1 MPHKIVRPPGSTR
14 SRTLGWLA
22 LWWIETFVVHGPG
35 DVQGEP
41 VRHGDEYSTFVVD
54 CYALD
59 ADGGRLVDSAFF
71 SRPKG
76 CDKSGLGS
84 RLVLFEALGPCRFA
98 GWAQGGETYTFLGQT
113 YTYEKGEPMGKPVN
127 TPYVRILATE
137 EGQPLALDTPVA
149 TPQGW
154 TTVDALQVG
163 DAVFDSRGRPTSV
176 QRVTRV
182 MTDLDCYEVVFSDG
196 EAIVASGSHCW
207 TVEKRQL
214 GSGVWVPTTTTT
226 EQMATDYHSDY
237 RGKRYRIPLTPA
249 LELPALELL
258 VDPYFLGLWLGDGK
272 TADSSV
278 VFDAQDEEDMRR
290 EIAAVILPGE
300 EAVWSDEG
308 GWGTVR
314 IRREGGRKHLHT
326 LRNRLRD
333 LGVLGAKHIPAV
345 YLRASREQ
353 RFALLQGLMDSDGTI
368 DTGKGRA
375 GFVNTNR
382 NLIDGIE
389 ELLTSL
395 GYKWDERETPKTS
408 SWRVAFQPSSNE
420 PPFRLTRKRDRV
432 QPDSPARRSR
442 HRHVVE
448 VRKVNSVPV
457 KCIGIDTP
465 DHLFAAGRRMVL
477 THNTGNVYDTIYF
490 NLTDGPLAELKAYG
504 LDCGLTRVA
513 LPYGGEITP
522 STAGASSKDGGKE
535 TFVVADES
543 HLYNTKALREMHST
557 VTRNL
562 VKRKKSAG
570 TWYLETT
577 TMYLPGEESV
587 AEATYKYM
595 QLVEESMQAV
605 ANGKKPKLRGRIRML
620 FDHRWSDL
628 VDLSDEQK
636 LAEAVAE
643 AYGEAMDWN
652 SLEGVVDKIFDP
664 RTTPSESRRY
674 YLNALTEASNAWLTP
689 AEIARVSD
697 GMPVKMGGC
706 LRKGDRIALGFDG
719 AQTNDATA
727 LVACRIEDGTV
738 DPLLIIEKP
747 DGPEAEDWRVDEVAV
762 DAAVAHAFAEYQV
775 EAFFADPPHWQDRID
790 AWELEYGERLAV
802 KAGHDAIRWWTKRDA
817 PMALALE
824 RFHLNLTAT
833 ENGAP
838 VVRMSA
844 NPVFVRHM
852 TNARRWPR
860 RGGVVIGKEGKNSV
874 RKMDAAMAATLA
886 FEARARV
893 LAGGEAPEDDFV
905 PFKVG
910 ARPSPPAAGE
920 RGRLARRA
928 ALRQRLA
935 SMQ

>member
-113 YTYEKGEPMGKPVN
+113 YTYEKGEPMGKPVS

-137 EGQPLALDTPVA
+137 EGQ
-149 TPQGW
+149 
-154 TTVDALQVG
+154 
-163 DAVFDSRGRPTSV
+163 
-176 QRVTRV
+176 
-182 MTDLDCYEVVFSDG
+182 
-196 EAIVASGSHCW
+196 
-207 TVEKRQL
+207 
-214 GSGVWVPTTTTT
+214 
-226 EQMATDYHSDY
+226 
-237 RGKRYRIPLTPA
+237 
-249 LELPALELL
+249 
-258 VDPYFLGLWLGDGK
+258 
-272 TADSSV
+272 
-278 VFDAQDEEDMRR
+278 
-290 EIAAVILPGE
+290 
-300 EAVWSDEG
+300 
-308 GWGTVR
+308 
-314 IRREGGRKHLHT
+314 
-326 LRNRLRD
+326 
-333 LGVLGAKHIPAV
+333 
-345 YLRASREQ
+345 
-353 RFALLQGLMDSDGTI
+353 
-368 DTGKGRA
+368 
-375 GFVNTNR
+375 
-382 NLIDGIE
+382 
-389 ELLTSL
+389 
-395 GYKWDERETPKTS
+395 
-408 SWRVAFQPSSNE
+408 
-420 PPFRLTRKRDRV
+420 
-432 QPDSPARRSR
+432 
-442 HRHVVE
+442 
-448 VRKVNSVPV
+448 
-457 KCIGIDTP
+457 
-465 DHLFAAGRRMVL
+465 
-477 THNTGNVYDTIYF
+477 TGNVYDTIYF

-636 LAEAVAE
+636 LAGAVAE

-762 DAAVAHAFAEYQV
+762 DAAVAHAFSEYKV

-838 VVRMSA
+838 MVRMSA